1 MPKFFVVPQ
10 EYIILSKGGSMMNA
24 IRMMLSVVLCLVLT
38 ASIAF
43 AAEDFTRSGFLGN
56 PTVYDLLK
64 PGESGGYR
72 WLKPGVDLKKY
83 NKFMVDS
90 VIFFLAD
97 KADYKGIDPQEMKE
111 LCDDFNKV
119 LVAAFKD
126 KLPIVAEPG
135 PNVARVRFAITNVQ
149 PSRPGVSAVT
159 SIVPVGLGVSVVKKG
174 ATGGWVG
181 SGETAAEL
189 IILDTAT
196 NEIIAMG
203 AIKRAAE
210 FDERF
215 SKWGSAHEAFKFW
228 SEKLVTT
235 IVDVRSGKVVPQPK

>member
-1 MPKFFVVPQ
+1 
-10 EYIILSKGGSMMNA
+10 MMNA

-64 PGESGGYR
+64 PGESRGYR

-159 SIVPVGLGVSVVKKG
+159 SIVPVGLGVSLVKKG

>member
-1 MPKFFVVPQ
+1 MKKALKISF
-10 EYIILSKGGSMMNA
+10 A
-24 IRMMLSVVLCLVLT
+24 VLLGLT
-38 ASIAF
+38 FLTTAAF
-43 AAEDFTRSGFLGN
+43 AQEQFSRSGFLGN
-56 PTVYDLLK
+56 PSVYDVLK
-64 PGESGGYR
+64 KVSGDDMEVYR
-72 WLKPGVDLKKY
+72 WVKPGVDPKKY

-111 LCDDFNKV
+111 LCDDFNKA

-135 PNVARVRFAITNVQ
+135 PTVARVRFAITDVQ

-159 SIVPVGLGVSVVKKG
+159 SIIPVGLGVSLVKKG

-189 IILDTAT
+189 MILDTAT

-215 SKWGSAHEAFKFW
+215 SKWGSARDAFKFW
-228 SEKLVTT
+228 SERLVTAIT
-235 IVDVRSGKVVPQPK
+235 EVRSGKMVPYVK

>member
-1 MPKFFVVPQ
+1 MKR
-10 EYIILSKGGSMMNA
+10 A
-24 IRMMLSVVLCLVLT
+24 ARMMLAVAIGLLFTVSTV
-38 ASIAF
+38 F
-43 AAEDFTRSGFLGN
+43 AADDFTRSGFLGN
-56 PTVYDLLK
+56 PSIYDLLK
-64 PGESGGYR
+64 LGEAGGYR

-97 KADYKGIDPQEMKE
+97 KADYKGIDAQEMKE
-111 LCDDFNKV
+111 LCDEFNKA

-135 PNVARVRFAITNVQ
+135 PDVARVRFAITNVQ

-159 SIVPVGLGVSVVKKG
+159 SIVPVGLGVSLVKKG

-189 IILDTAT
+189 MVLDTTT
-196 NEIIAMG
+196 NEVVAMG

-215 SKWGSAHEAFKFW
+215 SKWGSAKEAFKFW
-228 SEKLVTT
+228 SEKLVKTL
-235 IVDVRSGKVVPQPK
+235 VDVRAGNPLPLAK